1 MPSFSVTYGSLGGII
16 VTLFFFYISAL
27 LFIFGAE
34 FNSVLRRRN
43 EAPAASARGA
53 PCPFRARARRD

>member
-34 FNSVLRRRN
+34 CNSVLRRRN
-43 EAPAASARGA
+43 EARLHARAAAVPLSARE
-53 PCPFRARARRD
+53 RHD